1 MLALID
7 AGVSL
12 TQMLAAADA
21 VYGTTFNG
29 ALSLKALAFFADGD
43 LPTLKSATQSRLRT
57 LASQVDLQQIVPIQA
72 RTGVAGGV

>member
-12 TQMLAAADA
+12 TQMLGAADA

-43 LPTLKSATQSRLRT
+43 LPTLSASIQSRLRT
-57 LASQVDLQQIVPIQA
+57 LASQVDLQHIVSMQA
-72 RTGVAGGV
+72 RIGVIGGV